1 MHFWGSAR
9 FTFIPIRREKTLET
23 RLSCIIHHV
32 AHQDSVQ
39 FSHCHEVTRWRLS
52 NLSALKGKLL
62 YIQRGIFPINV
73 LTVPLWVMLTLSLL
87 QLPKRDF
94 FTRIMSKTHWGLCRQ
109 TLKSILNRTGSQLRE
124 PKKQGGLGSS
134 WRWDRED
141 WPIPVCRESYQ
152 EEMRVCKTF
161 SSSLKGR
168 CLEFCNSS
176 RF

>member
-1 MHFWGSAR
+1 MFTIFAC

-23 RLSCIIHHV
+23 CLSCIIHHV

-94 FTRIMSKTHWGLCRQ
+94 FLHESCQKPTEGFVGKPKNLFWTVLAVSWESPK
-109 TLKSILNRTGSQLRE
+109 NRGDWEPVGGGTGRTDQSQ
-124 PKKQGGLGSS
+124 
-134 WRWDRED
+134 
-141 WPIPVCRESYQ
+141 CA
-152 EEMRVCKTF
+152 EEMRVCTTF
-161 SSSLKGR
+161 SRSLKGR
-168 CLEFCNSS
+168 WLEFCNSS